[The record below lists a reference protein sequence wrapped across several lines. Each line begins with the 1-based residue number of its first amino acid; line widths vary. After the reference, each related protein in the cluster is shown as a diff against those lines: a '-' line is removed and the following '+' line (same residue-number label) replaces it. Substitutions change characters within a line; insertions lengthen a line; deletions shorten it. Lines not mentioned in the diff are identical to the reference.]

1 MYLFYWNLSFKEFF
15 LVMVY
20 IYGGGYEV
28 GIFVVSL
35 GDVIFLW
42 GVVLVII

>member
-1 MYLFYWNLSFKEFF
+1 MLVCSNSIFVEDLY

-20 IYGGGYEV
+20 IYGGGYEI
-28 GIFVVSL
+28 GIFVVLL